1 MGLVNNSF
9 FPLFALLAFV
19 AVVLLIEA
27 LYMIWNSY
35 KGPEAKKI
43 EQRLRALSASFDTSA
58 RAAVLKNRMLSEV
71 PAIDRLL
78 LAMPRA
84 HTLDRL
90 LLQSGL
96 DWTVAKLLF
105 VSLLSTAVLY
115 AALSFAHL
123 APLIHMAATLGAA
136 LPPLAYVQWKR
147 RRRLRRMEQQ
157 LPDAL
162 DLIGRAMRAGH
173 ALPSGLQMA
182 GEEMADPIGGE
193 FRITHDEINF
203 GVSMQQALMNLSGRV
218 PITDL
223 RYFVVAVLVQRE
235 AGGNLT
241 ELLDSLSRLIRNR
254 LKFHARV
261 KVLTTEGRMSAWV
274 LCLLPFVIAALLNF
288 ANHDFIAVLW
298 TDPAGIVITKI
309 LLAMMA
315 LGAFWIFKLVRIR
328 V

>member
-1 MGLVNNSF
+1 MGLANNNF

-19 AVVLLIEA
+19 AVVLLLEA
-27 LYMIWNSY
+27 LYMLWNSY
-35 KGPEAKKI
+35 RGPEAKKI

-58 RAAVLKNRMLSEV
+58 RAAVLKERMLSEV

-78 LAMPRA
+78 LAIPRA
-84 HTLDRL
+84 HALDRL

-105 VSLLSTAVLY
+105 VSLVSAAALY
-115 AALSFAHL
+115 AALSLAHL
-123 APLIHMAATLGAA
+123 APLMHMAVAVGAA
-136 LPPLAYVQWKR
+136 FLPLAYVQWKR

-157 LPDAL
+157 LPDTL

-173 ALPSGLQMA
+173 ALPSALQMA

-203 GVSMQQALMNLSGRV
+203 GISMQQALMNLGGRV

-241 ELLDSLSRLIRNR
+241 ELLDGLSTLIRDR
-254 LKFHARV
+254 LKFYARV
-261 KVLTTEGRMSAWV
+261 KVLTTEARMSAWV

-288 ANHDFIAVLW
+288 ANHDFIAILW

-309 LLAMMA
+309 VLAMMA
-315 LGAFWIFKLVRIR
+315 LGAFWIFRLVRIR

>member
-1 MGLVNNSF
+1 MGFVTNSF

-43 EQRLRALSASFDTSA
+43 EQRLRALSAGSDTSA

-78 LAMPRA
+78 FAIPRA

-96 DWTVAKLLF
+96 NWTVAKLLLLALIF
-105 VSLLSTAVLY
+105 GVGTYMAMSLLYVTPLLRIG
-115 AALSFAHL
+115 AA
-123 APLIHMAATLGAA
+123 LGAA
-136 LPPLAYVQWKR
+136 FLPLAYVQWKR
-147 RRRLRRMEQQ
+147 RRRLHRIEQQ

-162 DLIGRAMRAGH
+162 DLIGRALRAGH

-241 ELLDSLSRLIRNR
+241 ELLDGLSTLIRNR

-288 ANHDFIAVLW
+288 ANHDFIAILW

-309 LLAMMA
+309 VLGMMA
-315 LGAFWIFKLVRIR
+315 LGALWIFKLVRIR

>member
-1 MGLVNNSF
+1 MDLVNNSF

-19 AVVLLIEA
+19 AVVLLFEA
-27 LYMIWNSY
+27 LYMMWNSY

-58 RAAVLKNRMLSEV
+58 RAAVLKNRLLSDV

-78 LAMPRA
+78 LAIPRA

-96 DWTVAKLLF
+96 DWTVAKLLA
-105 VSLLSTAVLY
+105 VSLMF
-115 AALSFAHL
+115 AALAYVAFSFLNLTLLLHFG
-123 APLIHMAATLGAA
+123 AALGAA
-136 LPPLAYVQWKR
+136 FLPLGYVQWKR
-147 RRRLRRMEQQ
+147 GRRLRRVEQQ

-241 ELLDSLSRLIRNR
+241 ELLDGLSTLIRNR

-288 ANHDFIAVLW
+288 ANHDFIAILW

-309 LLAMMA
+309 VLAMMA
-315 LGAFWIFKLVRIR
+315 LGAFWIFKLVRVR